1 MTRILLSVL
10 AVIEAVLGMFAL
22 VTTLNLYFSHG
33 ADMSAVFLPV
43 LAVAILLLVAGA
55 AIFARKPWSLWLHIV
70 AVWAIGILLVLFVGP
85 LLGTE
90 PAVTLIAAG
99 ALVVLMTVVL
109 LLPPVRRYFGLVP
122 NAKH

>member
-1 MTRILLSVL
+1 MTRIVLSVL

-33 ADMSAVFLPV
+33 AGMSATFLPV

-55 AIFARKPWSLWLHIV
+55 AIFVRKPWSLWVHIV
-70 AVWAIGILLVLFVGP
+70 VVWAIGISLVLFIGP
-85 LLGTE
+85 LIG
-90 PAVTLIAAG
+90 ADSAATLIAAG
-99 ALVVLMTVVL
+99 ALVVLMTVVF

-122 NAKH
+122 TA

>member
-33 ADMSAVFLPV
+33 AGMSATFLPV
-43 LAVAILLLVAGA
+43 LAVAVLLLVAGA
-55 AIFARKPWSLWLHIV
+55 AIFVRKVWSLWVHIV
-70 AVWAIGILLVLFVGP
+70 AVWAIGILLALFIGP
-85 LLGTE
+85 LVGAD
-90 PAVTLIAAG
+90 PAATLIVAG
-99 ALVVLMTVVL
+99 GLVVLMTVVF

-122 NAKH
+122 VA

>member
-22 VTTLNLYFSHG
+22 VTTLNLYFTHG
-33 ADMSAVFLPV
+33 AGMSAAFLPV

-55 AIFARKPWSLWLHIV
+55 AIFVRKSWSLWVHIV
-70 AVWAIGILLVLFVGP
+70 VVWAIGLLLALFIGP
-85 LLGTE
+85 LVGADT
-90 PAVTLIAAG
+90 AATLIVAG
-99 ALVVLMTVVL
+99 GLVVLMTVVF

-122 NAKH
+122 AA